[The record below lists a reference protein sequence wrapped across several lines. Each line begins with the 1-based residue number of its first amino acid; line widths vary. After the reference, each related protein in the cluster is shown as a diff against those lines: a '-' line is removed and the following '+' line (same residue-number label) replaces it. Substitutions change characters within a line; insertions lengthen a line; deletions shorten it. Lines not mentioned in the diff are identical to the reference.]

1 MVPVEPAT
9 ALPTKFTGTVMSAA
23 PPASCTFMVMLRP
36 LLLAICAWMRGRS
49 DWGKDSEIFTGWIS
63 LIVTSGLA
71 VVMLP
76 LAPVLAV
83 TMLPGWIRIA
93 PVLPF
98 TGERIWVYSRFRRA
112 ASAVAWASR

>member
-1 MVPVEPAT
+1 MVPVVPAT

-49 DWGKDSEIFTGWIS
+49 DWGRDSEIFTGWIS
-63 LIVTSGLA
+63 LMVTSGLA

-76 LAPVLAV
+76 LAAVLAA
-83 TMLPGWIRIA
+83 TMLPGWIRMG

-98 TGERIWVYSRFRRA
+98 RVGGLWV
-112 ASAVAWASR
+112 